1 MSGKG
6 GQSSD
11 FYEIGKSISTS
22 IAQGIEDE
30 GGSVSSAIGKMMES
44 ASSKIDVSSLADKI
58 NKKMG
63 EAMERAE
70 SR

>member
-1 MSGKG
+1 
-6 GQSSD
+6 
-11 FYEIGKSISTS
+11 
-22 IAQGIEDE
+22 
-30 GGSVSSAIGKMMES
+30 MMES